1 MDRQHINR
9 LVLIRFE
16 TIVSEHCNMSFVVL
30 LVATNTIA
38 IYLLGRHNINIGS
51 IKVFLQKQ
59 SFFLQFC
66 LVSQIKK
73 CSFE

>member
-16 TIVSEHCNMSFVVL
+16 TIGSEHCNMSFVVL

-38 IYLLGRHNINIGS
+38 IYLLGRHNMAT
-51 IKVFLQKQ
+51 LAQ
-59 SFFLQFC
+59 SKFFFKNSLSFC
-66 LVSQIKK
+66 NSA
-73 CSFE
+73 